1 MIEPRHSVSSHL
13 TVVRTLNTHWAL
25 LKPSSCLAI
34 LYSST
39 LGSVEALLSDTIC
52 GFLNDFAYPTTTAGM
67 EFDFPR
73 SVAPLVVIV
82 AVAAVALT
90 SVMTPSTV
98 FMMVL
103 PSMIVFSVIAFFL
116 GMKHGEFRASP

>member
-1 MIEPRHSVSSHL
+1 
-13 TVVRTLNTHWAL
+13 
-25 LKPSSCLAI
+25 
-34 LYSST
+34 
-39 LGSVEALLSDTIC
+39 
-52 GFLNDFAYPTTTAGM
+52 M
-67 EFDFPR
+67 EFDFAR
-73 SVAPLVVIV
+73 SVGPLVLIV

-90 SVMTPSTV
+90 NVMTASTV

>member
-1 MIEPRHSVSSHL
+1 
-13 TVVRTLNTHWAL
+13 
-25 LKPSSCLAI
+25 
-34 LYSST
+34 
-39 LGSVEALLSDTIC
+39 
-52 GFLNDFAYPTTTAGM
+52 M

-82 AVAAVALT
+82 AVATVALT
-90 SVMTPSTV
+90 SMMTASTV

-103 PSMIVFSVIAFFL
+103 PSMIVFSVVAFFF